1 MSGGRRTRDISADHG
16 IVWFDAEYFKKIRYP
31 TTKIHIVLD
40 QRGVRKR
47 AVDSGAEFAG
57 SNRIR

>member
-31 TTKIHIVLD
+31 TTKIRIVLD

-47 AVDSGAEFAG
+47 ALESGAGFAR
-57 SNRIR
+57 SDRMR